1 MDRYIPTGRS
11 TKGGLGEVVFCI
23 DQNLERSVVIKYG
36 NQHHRLLDE
45 LAALQRI
52 RSKHVVEIF
61 DVVHEHGSARM
72 GIVEEFIDGEDL
84 SSKLGSIKSSDEF
97 VHLLYQ
103 LASGLADIYAV
114 GIVHRD
120 IKPSNV
126 LVDTDRI
133 LKIID
138 FNLARLVEDAY
149 TSGFVGTRGYAAP
162 ELYAGG
168 HTAFDSKV
176 DVYAMGVMALVLV
189 CGKSIPGW
197 LRKRPPRADKWKATT
212 GGFGALPI
220 DLDDQLV
227 RLLDACL
234 SDDRRLR
241 PSVAEV
247 RNRCGRVL
255 LRGKHRAVFVMANGD
270 VFELHSGN
278 PRVNLRHP
286 TFGKLSIV
294 YDDFDFRVADVEG
307 DIWANN
313 IEASMDTSF
322 PDCCVIAFG
331 GPELPAGQRSFVTMD
346 VSHPEV
352 VL

>member
-11 TKGGLGEVVFCI
+11 TKGGLGEVVFCT
-23 DQNLERSVVIKYG
+23 DQNLERSVVVKYG

-61 DVVHEHGSARM
+61 DVVHERGSAPM
-72 GIVEEFIDGEDL
+72 GIVEEFIDGDVL
-84 SSKLGSIKSSDEF
+84 SSKLGNIKSGDEF
-97 VHLLYQ
+97 IHILYQ
-103 LASGLADIYAV
+103 LASGLADIHAV

-138 FNLARLVEDAY
+138 FNLARLVDDAH

-168 HTAFDSKV
+168 HTVFDSKV
-176 DVYAMGVMALVLV
+176 DVYAMGVTALVLV
-189 CGKSIPGW
+189 CGKSMPGW
-197 LRKRPPRADKWKATT
+197 LRKRPPQPDKWKATT
-212 GGFGALPI
+212 GGFGALPV
-220 DLDDQLV
+220 DLDRQLV

-241 PSVAEV
+241 PSVEEI
-247 RNRCGRVL
+247 RDRCGRIL
-255 LRGKHRAVFVMANGD
+255 LRGRHRAAFVMANGK

-278 PRVNLRHP
+278 TRVNLRHP

-294 YDDFDFRVADVEG
+294 YDDLDFRVADVEG

-313 IEASMDTSF
+313 IEVSMDTSL

-331 GPELPAGQRSFVTMD
+331 GPELPAVQRSFVTMD

>member
-1 MDRYIPTGRS
+1 
-11 TKGGLGEVVFCI
+11 
-23 DQNLERSVVIKYG
+23 
-36 NQHHRLLDE
+36 
-45 LAALQRI
+45 
-52 RSKHVVEIF
+52 
-61 DVVHEHGSARM
+61 M
-72 GIVEEFIDGEDL
+72 GIVEEFIDGEEL
-84 SSKLGSIKSSDEF
+84 SSKLGDIKSGDEF
-97 VHLLYQ
+97 VQILYQ
-103 LASGLADIYAV
+103 LASGLADIHAV

-126 LVDTDRI
+126 LVDTDQI

-138 FNLARLVEDAY
+138 FNLARLVDDAN
-149 TSGFVGTRGYAAP
+149 TSEFVGTRAYAAP

-168 HTAFDSKV
+168 HITFDSKV
-176 DVYAMGVMALVLV
+176 DVYAMGVTALALI
-189 CGKSIPGW
+189 CGQSMPGW
-197 LRKRPPRADKWKATT
+197 LRKRPPKPDKWKAAT
-212 GGFGALPI
+212 GGFGALSV
-220 DLDDQLV
+220 DLDGELV

-247 RNRCGRVL
+247 RDRSGRVL
-255 LRGKHRAVFVMANGD
+255 LRDRHRAAFVMADGN

-286 TFGKLSIV
+286 SFGRLSIV
-294 YDDFDFRVADVEG
+294 YDGLDFRVAHVEG

-313 IEASMDTSF
+313 MEVSIDTF
-322 PDCCVIAFG
+322 LPDCCVIAFG
-331 GPELPAGQRSFVTMD
+331 GPDRRASQRSFVTMD

>member
-1 MDRYIPTGRS
+1 MGRYLPTGRS
-11 TKGGLGEVVFCI
+11 TKGGLGEVVFCT
-23 DQNLERSVVIKYG
+23 DQNLDRKIVIKYG
-36 NQHHRLLDE
+36 NEHHRLLDE

-61 DVVHEHGSARM
+61 DVVDEHGSARM
-72 GIVEEFIDGEDL
+72 GIVEEFIDGEEL
-84 SSKLGSIKSSDEF
+84 STKLGNIKPDDEF
-97 VHLLYQ
+97 MHLLYQ
-103 LASGLADIYAV
+103 LASGLADIHTV

-126 LVDTDRI
+126 LVDADQI

-138 FNLARLVEDAY
+138 FNLARLVDHAN
-149 TSGFVGTRGYAAP
+149 TSGFVGTLGYAAP

-168 HTAFDSKV
+168 HITFDSKV
-176 DVYAMGVMALVLV
+176 DVYAMGVTAWVLV
-189 CGKSIPGW
+189 CGQSIPKQ
-197 LRKRPPRADKWKATT
+197 LRKRPPRPDKWKTTT
-212 GGFGALPI
+212 GGFSALSTE
-220 DLDDQLV
+220 LDDELV

-234 SDDRRLR
+234 SDNPVLR

-247 RNRCGRVL
+247 RDRAGRVL
-255 LRGKHRAVFVMANGD
+255 LRGKHRAAFVMADGK
-270 VFELHSGN
+270 VFELHSSN

-286 TFGKLSIV
+286 SFGRLTIA
-294 YDDFDFRVADVEG
+294 YDGLDFRVAQVDG

-313 IEASMDTSF
+313 IEVSIETSL
-322 PDCCVIAFG
+322 PECCVIAFG
-331 GPELPAGQRSFVTMD
+331 GPEHPAGQRSFITMD